1 MTERARVRGTSRDSE
16 DAAKA
21 LRSLAAAVFGWL
33 DDNAMFAVIFVLAVN
48 IAVFLWLPS
57 QSKKYLWGYPLA
69 GLNLAA
75 LAFCALK
82 FRMRRR

>member
-1 MTERARVRGTSRDSE
+1 MSERARVRGSSRESE
-16 DAAKA
+16 DAARA
-21 LRSLAAAVFGWL
+21 MRSLATSIFGWL

-57 QSKKYLWGYPLA
+57 QSKKYTWGYPMA

-75 LAFCALK
+75 LAFCAIK